1 MVEIRGLWTLVVMLQ
16 CASIRRMSGLGKV
29 CCREQGRVRSDFGV
43 PELLI
48 CEAKPGASRQLL
60 SGLTAHIGFQWVERA
75 WVDRKARRTETAS
88 LMSEWL
94 RSPCLRPPA
103 STPQLRGR
111 AGTHAGQGRRA
122 V

>member
-1 MVEIRGLWTLVVMLQ
+1 VVEIRGLWTLVVMLQ

-103 STPQLRGR
+103 STPHHATAQ
-111 AGTHAGQGRRA
+111 TH
-122 V
+122 